1 MNPQQGYTDRDWK
14 DDFSH
19 ENGKYINICMDCKLP
34 FYGHKRRVVCY
45 KCAQYPTEQD
55 QELVLIPP
63 TEYSMLKS
71 ELSRLTEKY
80 SQRCARCHENVQ
92 IALATGINSGLTNCH
107 VCHGTG
113 RVWMMGVE
121 EIEKMQ
127 KDVEDERHE
136 WFNRACNRILG
147 GK

>member
-1 MNPQQGYTDRDWK
+1 MSDLEQIEKQQR
-14 DDFSH
+14 
-19 ENGKYINICMDCKLP
+19 
-34 FYGHKRRVVCY
+34 
-45 KCAQYPTEQD
+45 
-55 QELVLIPP
+55 
-63 TEYSMLKS
+63 

-80 SQRCARCHENVQ
+80 SQPCDCMNMSEEEFNRVQ
-92 IALATGINSGLTNCH
+92 VIPDCEK
-107 VCHGTG
+107 CHGTG
-113 RVWMMGVE
+113 RVWMLGVE

>member
-34 FYGHKRRVVCY
+34 FYGHKRRVVCH
-45 KCAQYPTEQD
+45 KCAEAPTQQPD
-55 QELVLIPP
+55 LSAIIDIRA
-63 TEYSMLKS
+63 

-80 SQRCARCHENVQ
+80 SQKCERCGGDGHHLLEDC
-92 IALATGINSGLTNCH
+92 S

-121 EIEKMQ
+121 EVKKLQ
-127 KDVEDERHE
+127 KDLEDERHE
-136 WFNRACNRILG
+136 WFNRACTRILEGG